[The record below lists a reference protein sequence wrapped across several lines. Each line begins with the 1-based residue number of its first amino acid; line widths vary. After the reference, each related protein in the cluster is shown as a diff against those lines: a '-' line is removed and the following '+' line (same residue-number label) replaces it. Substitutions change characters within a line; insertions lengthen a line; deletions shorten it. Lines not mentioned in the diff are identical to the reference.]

1 MICGLTDDDSRPS
14 LSSPLFRRLTW
25 CAILAIGLV
34 AVPATSAEKT
44 LADNRLVIAFS
55 SLRDRPA
62 FASLYLYEHDG
73 VGNGRVRVALPTA
86 TDRSYTNGSL
96 TADGGLCLYTEKQVG
111 GFAPRLKLFDV
122 RQESHCEAP
131 TLPGEFASL
140 THASLSGNGDLLAFS
155 AWDQP
160 GQPGGWDLFLLDR
173 KTSKLVD
180 SLGTNTAGDE
190 REIAISGDGN
200 LVAFVSNRPDG
211 VGLSDILIFD
221 RSAGRLVATPELN
234 SAQRELNPAWSADG
248 KQLAF
253 VSDRPGGAGGKDVY
267 VYHLNQRRTESLPQV
282 NSVAH
287 EQSPSLTRDGRF
299 LVFVSERVRGEGER
313 DIYLWDRSRATL
325 LPTPGLNSPTE
336 DFDPSVAMIVDKD
349 QK

>member
-1 MICGLTDDDSRPS
+1 MICSLAENDSRPS
-14 LSSPLFRRLTW
+14 RPCSLYWRLGW
-25 CAILAIGLV
+25 RAILAVGLV
-34 AVPATSAEKT
+34 AGPAMSADKM
-44 LADNRLVIAFS
+44 LPDNRLLIAFS

-73 VGNGRVRVALPTA
+73 VGEGRVRVALPTA

-96 TADGGLCLYTEKQVG
+96 AADGGLCLYTEKQVG
-111 GFAPRLKLFDV
+111 GFPPRLNLFDV
-122 RQESHCEAP
+122 RHETHCEAP

-155 AWDQP
+155 AWDQT
-160 GQPGGWDLFLLDR
+160 GQPGGWDLFLVDR
-173 KTSKLVD
+173 KTSKLLE
-180 SLGTNTAGDE
+180 SPGANTAGDE

-211 VGLSDILIFD
+211 VGLSDIFIFD
-221 RSAGRLVATPELN
+221 RNAGKLVAYPELN

-253 VSDRPGGAGGKDVY
+253 VSDRPGGMGGKDVY
-267 VYHLNQRRTESLPQV
+267 IYHLNQRRIESLPQV

-287 EQSPSLTRDGRF
+287 EQSPSLTRDGRY
-299 LVFVSERVRGEGER
+299 LVFVSERVRGQGER
-313 DIYLWDRSRATL
+313 DIYLWDRSRAIF

-336 DFDPSVAMIVDKD
+336 DFDPSVATIGDND